1 MRSNVSQNWV
11 DKTFRQIL
19 DEMSVSVN
27 SVEVVVDSSE
37 LEAQVSFD
45 QTRHVKLEYRN
56 RFFRTLTEDEIVS
69 VLSHEACHVAIL
81 PHTLYFGGPSDFVDW
96 QSTFIDIFDE
106 FLAHEEFYSRFKDTP
121 TLSAYIRVKTMEIA
135 NYTRILQTV
144 QSGLISPQF
153 GLFRILNDAIFFPIV
168 RSHAFFQW
176 CASNKVS
183 NTNQVLEWILEDCRH
198 VKSLSLSRE
207 DAMRAVIEI
216 ARFWAGVNARS
227 LLLLDEISLL
237 ETIREAEEDVRIRY
251 PEIVEKWRSRRA
263 DRERQ

>member
-1 MRSNVSQNWV
+1 MPLVICSRCHRNIPERDLGSHMNSHRGKTSPYAVSRGTQRIDRRSQEQRFSSQSLSVSMVPRLPVRSNVSQNWV

-69 VLSHEACHVAIL
+69 VLSHEACYVAIL

-106 FLAHEEFYSRFKDTP
+106 FLAHEEFYSSFKDTP
-121 TLSAYIRVKTMEIA
+121 TLSEY
-135 NYTRILQTV
+135 
-144 QSGLISPQF
+144 
-153 GLFRILNDAIFFPIV
+153 
-168 RSHAFFQW
+168 
-176 CASNKVS
+176 
-183 NTNQVLEWILEDCRH
+183 NQ
-198 VKSLSLSRE
+198 
-207 DAMRAVIEI
+207 
-216 ARFWAGVNARS
+216 
-227 LLLLDEISLL
+227 
-237 ETIREAEEDVRIRY
+237 
-251 PEIVEKWRSRRA
+251 
-263 DRERQ
+263 